1 MLAVQSDTMSII
13 AALRF
18 NWLPQPSLYAQA
30 RAWTDRQQAL
40 RRSEE
45 FQSAVSDA
53 FATAATDQAQG
64 MVNIAAQVA
73 LQRTQ
78 AAAKAKAE
86 SVLNAPV
93 DPTPPSRSSS
103 LTLPDGSTIHVD
115 PTIYLPGGSKL
126 NLDTGTLTLPNGTA
140 VDTATGTRKVNLT
153 V

>member
-1 MLAVQSDTMSII
+1 MI
-13 AALRF
+13 ATLSF

-40 RRSEE
+40 RQSEE
-45 FQSAVSDA
+45 FQSAVSDSLA
-53 FATAATDQAQG
+53 AAATDQSQG
-64 MVNIAAQVA
+64 LVNIAAQVA

-86 SVLNAPV
+86 SVLNPPAV
-93 DPTPPSRSSS
+93 SSPPSSSSS
-103 LTLPDGSTIHVD
+103 LTLPDGSTIKRD

-140 VDTATGTRKVNLT
+140 VDTATGARKINLT

>member
-13 AALRF
+13 ATLRF
-18 NWLPQPSLYAQA
+18 NWLPQPALYAQA

-40 RRSEE
+40 RQSEE
-45 FQSAVSDA
+45 FQSAISDSL
-53 FATAATDQAQG
+53 ATAATDQFQRT
-64 MVNIAAQVA
+64 VSIAAQVA

-86 SVLNAPV
+86 SVLNPPV
-93 DPTPPSRSSS
+93 VSTPSSRSSS
-103 LTLPDGSTIHVD
+103 LTLPDGSTIKLD

-126 NLDTGTLTLPNGTA
+126 NLDRGTLTLSNGT
-140 VDTATGTRKVNLT
+140 VIDTATGAKKVNVT

>member
-13 AALRF
+13 PTVRF

-40 RRSEE
+40 RQSEE
-45 FQSAVSDA
+45 FQSAVSDSL
-53 FATAATDQAQG
+53 ATAATDQFQG
-64 MVNIAAQVA
+64 LVNIAAQVA

-86 SVLNAPV
+86 SVLHPPA

-103 LTLPDGSTIHVD
+103 LTLPDGSTIKLD
-115 PTIYLPGGSKL
+115 PTIYLP
-126 NLDTGTLTLPNGTA
+126 
-140 VDTATGTRKVNLT
+140 
-153 V
+153 

>member
-1 MLAVQSDTMSII
+1 MI
-13 AALRF
+13 ATLSF

-40 RRSEE
+40 RQSEE
-45 FQSAVSDA
+45 FQSAVSDSLA
-53 FATAATDQAQG
+53 AAATDQSQG
-64 MVNIAAQVA
+64 LVNIAAQVA

-86 SVLNAPV
+86 SVLN
-93 DPTPPSRSSS
+93 PPAVSSRPSSSSS
-103 LTLPDGSTIHVD
+103 LTLPDGSTIKLD

-140 VDTATGTRKVNLT
+140 VDTATGARKINLT